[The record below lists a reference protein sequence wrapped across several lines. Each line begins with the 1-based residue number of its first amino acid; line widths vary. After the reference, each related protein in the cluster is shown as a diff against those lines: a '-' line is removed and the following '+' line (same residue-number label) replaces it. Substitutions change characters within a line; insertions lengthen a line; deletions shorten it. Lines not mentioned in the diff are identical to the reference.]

1 MILMIMPAECDISV
15 SKLLCF
21 KTFPFILIE
30 SDLKNIGIGK
40 VSVSVSKKIGIDKSI
55 CFERNWNWSFL
66 FLAYFYH
73 FWTPSV
79 EQLNTAGKL
88 HVLAL

>member
-40 VSVSVSKKIGIDKSI
+40 VSVSVSKNFGIDKSI
-55 CFERNWNWSFL
+55 CFAKKLVLEFFVLGL
-66 FLAYFYH
+66 FLSLLDPKY
-73 FWTPSV
+73 
-79 EQLNTAGKL
+79 
-88 HVLAL
+88 

>member
-40 VSVSVSKKIGIDKSI
+40 VSVSVSKNFGIDKKVSVSKEIGIGVFCFWPISI
-55 CFERNWNWSFL
+55 TFG
-66 FLAYFYH
+66 
-73 FWTPSV
+73 PQV
-79 EQLNTAGKL
+79 LNN
-88 HVLAL
+88 